1 MPVGWTDY
9 FAAAFFLAAQR
20 AFINWESFLRP
31 AGVSAP
37 FFFAGAFF
45 VPAAFLLAAQ
55 RAFINWEGFLRPAG
69 VSWPFF
75 LVVGAVVAP
84 LFVSQRATPAS
95 SIFARVAAGT
105 YRQ

>member
-1 MPVGWTDY
+1 MDWAGY
-9 FAAAFFLAAQR
+9 FFAAAFFLAAQR

-55 RAFINWEGFLRPAG
+55 RAFINWESFLRPAG

-75 LVVGAVVAP
+75 LVGAAVVAP
-84 LFVSQRATPAS
+84 LFLAQRALAAVES
-95 SIFARVAAGT
+95 FARVVGEK
-105 YRQ
+105 

>member
-9 FAAAFFLAAQR
+9 FAAAFLLAAQR
-20 AFINWESFLRP
+20 AFINRESFLRP

-45 VPAAFLLAAQ
+45 VPAAFFLAAQ
-55 RAFINWEGFLRPAG
+55 RAFINWESFLRPAG

-75 LVVGAVVAP
+75 LVGAAVVAP
-84 LFVSQRATPAS
+84 LFLAQRAFAAAAS
-95 SIFARVAAGT
+95 FARVAGEK
-105 YRQ
+105 